1 MNLSALPDQRA
12 THNPSGPAVA
22 DDYTDLS
29 NSQFLAAVQRA
40 AASLRGH
47 GVSAGDVV
55 AIMLHNT
62 TGFVVSLFAAWR
74 LGAAVTP
81 INPSLR
87 PAEVTYQ
94 VADAG
99 AKVLIAD
106 AAPKFDAGAQAVVTI
121 GELDQVA
128 AMSEPQDA
136 PRHGD
141 DALALLI
148 YTSGTTGRPKG
159 VMLDHAN
166 LDAMC
171 RAVIAAF
178 MLSRDDHSLLIL
190 PLFHV
195 NGIVVATLSPLLAG
209 GRATVAGRFNAATFF
224 DRIEQSRPTYFSA
237 VPTIYTML
245 CGLPAAVRPDTSSV
259 RFAVCGAAPASVELL
274 EQFESRYGIPIVE
287 GYGLSEG
294 SCASTA
300 NPLSGKRKAGTVGL
314 PLPGQIVR
322 IVDPAGKL
330 VPDGEAG
337 EVVIKGPNVMRGYL
351 NRPDETAKTIV
362 DGWLHTGD
370 IGRFDEDGYLVLVDR
385 AKDMIIRGGENI
397 YPREIEAV
405 VHQLPQIAE
414 AAVVGRANAVYG
426 EEPVLFVSLHPATEL
441 SPERIDAHLRDSLS
455 KYKLPTEIT
464 VLAELPMNAVGKI
477 DKPSLRRSLASTPA
491 QAHQP

>member
-12 THNPSGPAVA
+12 AESPLRPAVA
-22 DDYTDLS
+22 DDNTDLD
-29 NSQFLAAVQRA
+29 NAQFLAAVQRA

-55 AIMLHNT
+55 AIMLPNT
-62 TGFVVSLFAAWR
+62 SGFVVSLFAAWR

-87 PAEVTYQ
+87 PAEVSYQ
-94 VADAG
+94 VSDAG
-99 AKVLIAD
+99 AKVLIVERT
-106 AAPKFDAGAQAVVTI
+106 PEFDAGVAVVETDQ
-121 GELDQVA
+121 LDNEDVPGA
-128 AMSEPQDA
+128 DA
-136 PRHGD
+136 PHDAD

-171 RAVIAAF
+171 TGVIDAF
-178 MLSRDDHSLLIL
+178 KLTGADHSLLIL

-195 NGIVVATLSPLLAG
+195 NGIVVGTLSPLLAG
-209 GRATVAGRFNAATFF
+209 GRATVAGRFRPESFF

-245 CGLPAAVRPDTSSV
+245 CGLPASVKPDTSSV
-259 RFAVCGAAPASVELL
+259 RFAICGAAPASVELL
-274 EQFESRYGIPIVE
+274 EAFESRYGIPLIE

-294 SCASTA
+294 SCASTV
-300 NPLSGKRKAGTVGL
+300 NPLDGERKPGTVGL
-314 PLPGQIVR
+314 PVPGQMVR
-322 IVDPAGKL
+322 IVDPAGHP
-330 VPDGEAG
+330 VSDGEAG

-351 NRPDETAKTIV
+351 NRPEETAKTVV

-370 IGRFDEDGYLVLVDR
+370 VGRLDEDGYLVLVDR

-405 VHQLPQIAE
+405 VHGLPQIAE
-414 AAVVGRANAVYG
+414 AAVVGRAHPVYG
-426 EEPVLFVSLHPATEL
+426 EEPVLYVSLHPEKTLDAGAIREHL
-441 SPERIDAHLRDSLS
+441 SESLS
-455 KYKLPTEIT
+455 KYKLPVEIT
-464 VLAELPMNAVGKI
+464 IMDDLPKNPVGKI
-477 DKPSLRRSLASTPA
+477 DKPTLRKRPIETR
-491 QAHQP
+491 

>member
-12 THNPSGPAVA
+12 AENPLGRAVA
-22 DDYTDLS
+22 DDSTDLD
-29 NSQFLAAVQRA
+29 NAEFLAAVQRS

-47 GVSAGDVV
+47 GVSSGDVV
-55 AIMLHNT
+55 AIMLPNT
-62 TGFVVSLFAAWR
+62 ATFVVSLFAAWR

-87 PAEVTYQ
+87 PAEITYQ
-94 VADAG
+94 LSDAG
-99 AKVLIAD
+99 AKVLIVEKTPEFDVGVATVETD
-106 AAPKFDAGAQAVVTI
+106 QLDNELAPG
-121 GELDQVA
+121 
-128 AMSEPQDA
+128 PDA
-136 PRHGD
+136 PHEAD

-171 RAVIAAF
+171 NGVIDAF
-178 MLSRDDHSLLIL
+178 KLTGADHSLLIL

-195 NGIVVATLSPLLAG
+195 NGIVVGTLSPLLAG
-209 GRATVAGRFNAATFF
+209 GRATVAGRFRPESFF

-245 CGLPAAVRPDTSSV
+245 CGLGTGVEPDTSSV
-259 RFAVCGAAPASVELL
+259 RFAICGAAPASVELL
-274 EQFESRYGIPIVE
+274 EAFESRYGIPLIE

-294 SCASTA
+294 SCASTV
-300 NPLSGKRKAGTVGL
+300 NPLDGQRKPGTVGL
-314 PLPGQIVR
+314 PVPGQTIR
-322 IVDPAGKL
+322 IVDTAGRP
-330 VPDGEAG
+330 VPDGQPG

-351 NRPDETAKTIV
+351 NRPEETTRTVV

-370 IGRFDEDGYLVLVDR
+370 VGRLDEDGYLVLVDR

-405 VHQLPQIAE
+405 VHGLPQIAE
-414 AAVVGRANAVYG
+414 AAVVGRAHPVYG
-426 EEPVLFVSLHPATEL
+426 EEPVLFVSLHPRQTLDGDAIREHL
-441 SPERIDAHLRDSLS
+441 SESLS
-455 KYKLPTEIT
+455 KYKLPVQIT
-464 VLAELPMNAVGKI
+464 IMDDLPKNPVGKI
-477 DKPSLRRSLASTPA
+477 DKPTLRKCVVETR
-491 QAHQP
+491 